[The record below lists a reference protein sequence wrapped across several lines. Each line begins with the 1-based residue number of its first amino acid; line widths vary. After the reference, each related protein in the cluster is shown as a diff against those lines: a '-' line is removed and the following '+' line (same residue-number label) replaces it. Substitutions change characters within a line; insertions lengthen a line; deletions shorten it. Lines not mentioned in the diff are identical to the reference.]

1 MLDQLVNTQ
10 KENNKRLAAI
20 ERSVNNL
27 VKVNTATAKREKEA
41 ANKAARMGRREKALA
56 GGSERQQAI
65 KEMMTQKKQSK
76 SFMENLLGFLKN
88 PIAIVAIGG
97 LVIAGFVKALQN
109 EKVKKALGALFD
121 IIKVKLKEAW
131 DFVLPKIKEGMAFL
145 KPYFEEA
152 AQAAGNV
159 LKDMIKNAFKEAMN
173 FARNFISDPLMGN
186 DRNRGAERAA
196 SAGGPEAERIK
207 KTNKLIQEKLN
218 LEKEMY
224 RRERAARQFRE
235 SGRSQKDIDKELE
248 AVEIKRAKINALIE
262 EIKLEEKLYRDKN
275 IYREQD
281 FRMRQSGEMQ
291 RGVLNARDWTTGDV
305 TQKLQEAFN
314 AFKGALGF
322 QKGGPLTVP
331 GSGSGDKVFTFLQPG
346 SFVMNRNASKVGG
359 FQMGGVP
366 VMLEPG
372 EHVYGPGQWDAGHL
386 MLNSMLPRFQDGG
399 KVDVKQSKGV
409 YQTGPGYQ
417 PDSLKDYKGRP
428 IIVSKEAAIAIMK
441 MYKDGLFKGS
451 DVTSAQRSPAHNAAV
466 GGVANSKHLAGNA
479 LDVSTG
485 TSTWHALKNSGP
497 KYGWKFNNYLGPQ
510 GWHFDFVGGGGGA
523 PADGKEQGSA
533 KDVAKHGNL
542 ASDLATTG
550 ELAGQGAE
558 EIVNAAGKVMGAGMK
573 PFLDGIRKMGLPG
586 LADTLEIFGSG
597 MKAVFG
603 PAVNF
608 IAQGIGN
615 FASGFVGSIFG
626 GNQAQAGTTP
636 NTGAHNRTSELGRA
650 LGIKPSGQKPGG
662 SLGPQSTTP
671 LSGGSGKLNLSDAQ
685 YRELA
690 FIVSGESAPGE
701 DDFGVAAAVLN
712 RVADPR
718 FPNTIRAV
726 GRQPGQFEAVEHGS
740 ARYDDTLAQRL
751 KSNSSKIV
759 GALEKLQ
766 GRTDFKGQALLHNR
780 GKGDPMFSSNGNFYH
795 YAEQGHSST
804 APAPSNSPQHWKK
817 LLSRQQGGV
826 VVPGMATGG
835 VVNMNRA
842 PQPMMKRLSENM
854 GKYSAMKAQSAQPII
869 IPVPMGGGGGG
880 GTVMSGSSGT
890 PEAPGL
896 PDGPQVVAL
905 LELQNRLA
913 LGAMI

>member
-56 GGSERQQAI
+56 GGSERSQHVR
-65 KEMMTQKKQSK
+65 EMLKQKKQTK
-76 SFMENLLGFLKN
+76 SFMENIMGFLKN
-88 PIAIVAIGG
+88 PIMLVAVGG
-97 LVIAGFVKALQN
+97 LLVAGVVKALQN
-109 EKVKKALGALFD
+109 EKVRKALGALFD
-121 IIKVKLKEAW
+121 IIKVKLKQAW
-131 DFVLPKIKEGMAFL
+131 DFVLPKIKEGMKFL

-152 AQAAGNV
+152 AAAAGNV
-159 LKDMIKNAFKEAMN
+159 LKDMIKNAFKEAMA
-173 FARNFISDPLMGN
+173 FARNFIPDMLMGN

-196 SAGGPEAERIK
+196 AGSGAEAERIK

-248 AVEIKRAKINALIE
+248 AVEIKRAKIAALIE
-262 EIKLEEKLYRDKN
+262 EIKLEEQLYKDKD
-275 IYREQD
+275 IYRERD
-281 FRMRQSGEMQ
+281 FRMRREDEIQ
-291 RGVLNARDWTTGDV
+291 RGILNPRDITTGDV
-305 TQKLQEAFN
+305 AQKLQEAFN
-314 AFKGALGF
+314 ALKGALGF
-322 QKGGPLTVP
+322 QRGGPLTVP
-331 GSGSGDKVFTFLQPG
+331 GSGSGDKMFTFLQPG

-359 FQMGGVP
+359 YQMGGVP

-372 EHVYGPGQWDAGHL
+372 EHVYGPGQWDAGHM
-386 MLNSMLPRFQDGG
+386 MLNSMIPRFQEGGNVDIKQTDGT
-399 KVDVKQSKGV
+399 
-409 YQTGPGYQ
+409 YATGPGWQ

-428 IIVSKEAAIAIMK
+428 IVVSKDAAIAIMK
-441 MYKDGLFKGS
+441 MYKAGKFKGS
-451 DVTSAQRSPAHNAAV
+451 DVNSSSRSPGHNAAV
-466 GGVANSKHLAGNA
+466 GGVANSKHLSGNA
-479 LDVSTG
+479 LDVQTG
-485 TSTWHALKNSGP
+485 SATWHALKNSGP
-497 KYGWKFNNYLGPQ
+497 QYGWKWNDYMGPQ
-510 GWHFDFVGGGGGA
+510 GWHFDFVGGGGN
-523 PADGKEQGSA
+523 PKEGKEGQIAGDIA
-533 KDVAKHGNL
+533 KDPNL
-542 ASDLATTG
+542 VPDLTSTG
-550 ELAGQGAE
+550 ELMGNAAE
-558 EIVNAAGKVMGAGMK
+558 EIANAAGNMGGRIVK
-573 PFLDGIRKMGLPG
+573 PFLDGIRNMGLPG
-586 LADTLEIFGSG
+586 LADALSIFGSG
-597 MKAVFG
+597 MKSIFG
-603 PAVNF
+603 PAVNL
-608 IAQGIGN
+608 IASGIGN

-626 GNQAQAGTTP
+626 MQPANASGPTP
-636 NTGAHNRTSELGRA
+636 NTGGTSRHSILADA

-662 SLGPQSTTP
+662 GLKPQGTTP
-671 LSGGSGKLNLSDAQ
+671 LSGGSGKLNLSDEQ

-751 KSNSSKIV
+751 KSNSGKIV

-766 GRTDFKGQALLHNR
+766 GRTDFKGQALLHKR
-780 GKGDPMFSSNGNFYH
+780 GQGDPMFSSNGNFYH

-804 APAPSNSPQHWKK
+804 APAPSNPPQHWRK

-835 VVNMNRA
+835 MVNMSRA
-842 PQPMMKRLSENM
+842 PQPMLKRLSDNM
-854 GKYSAMKAQSAQPII
+854 GKVQAMRAQGSQPII
-869 IPVPMGGGGGG
+869 VPVPMGGGGGG
-880 GTVMSGSSGT
+880 TVRSGSGGT

-913 LGAMI
+913 LGAMM